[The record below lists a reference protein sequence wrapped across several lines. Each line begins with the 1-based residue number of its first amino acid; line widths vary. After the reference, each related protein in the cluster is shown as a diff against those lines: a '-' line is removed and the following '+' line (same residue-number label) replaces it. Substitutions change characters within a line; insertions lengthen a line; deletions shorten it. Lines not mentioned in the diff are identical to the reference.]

1 MGDLRNVLTV
11 LTGMI
16 PQADTFVSESDSIN
30 VLKCGEHVA
39 SVWFDYDQNS
49 FDWYL
54 GVIDGDS
61 YQDEDIIISYMKRGD
76 KNGYRWLF
84 PETAEI
90 LPTKKK
96 MIIKRNITVSYSL
109 TAMIRCIIDNETLKE
124 INESFKKFDFNSLY

>member
-1 MGDLRNVLTV
+1 MASNLCQYLEKSRRISNLTMGDLRNVLTG

-16 PQADTFVSESDSIN
+16 PQADTIVSEPDSIN

-76 KNGYRWLF
+76 KNGCRWLF

-90 LPTKKK
+90 LSTKKK
-96 MIIKRNITVSYSL
+96 NDHQT
-109 TAMIRCIIDNETLKE
+109 
-124 INESFKKFDFNSLY
+124 